1 LRAAREPATV
11 GPFSRPARATRHTDR
26 GSPRIAIMGGVGS
39 GKTRTAARMLGAI
52 LPASRG
58 DRATPPQDVAV
69 RRGVRAVPARL
80 HGVGPA
86 LTRTRVPGLGA
97 EPEYAPAFHGLRE
110 RSSNRV
116 PDRRAPPPAANHTS
130 QWSTNRTRR
139 SSAVTCAAVGVC
151 RIAWARR
158 CQCCYAPPA
167 PCRHG
172 EDRKLVERHRLVPG
186 WSRED

>member
-116 PDRRAPPPAANHTS
+116 PDRRPPPPAANHTS

-158 CQCCYAPPA
+158 CQWLLCASCA
-167 PCRHG
+167 
-172 EDRKLVERHRLVPG
+172 VPT
-186 WSRED
+186 R